1 MEGLKYINVG
11 ELIKDKKLYKNWNE
25 EFDVPEFD
33 TDMVVDEMEPLVKNG
48 GVVVDFHSCDFFPER
63 FILIFNP

>member
-1 MEGLKYINVG
+1 MY
-11 ELIKDKKLYKNWNE
+11 KKWNE

-33 TDMVVDEMEPLVKNG
+33 TDMVVDEMEPMVKNG

-63 FILIFNP
+63 SFFEVLFVDGSIWLFW